1 MSSRSSGFDRLLAP
15 RHGRGVCRRCLNL
28 TFDDGEL
35 CRACCAGED
44 HLAAVLPI
52 SYSVGGEW
60 LHHVIASYKRDADPS
75 VDDAVMMLTAICEG
89 FIPAHEKCLAA
100 AAGVAGF
107 DLVTTVPS
115 SDARRDERHPLRR
128 IVGARLAAT
137 RDRHERL
144 LARSDRAAAPRVHD
158 RRRYLP
164 MRRLHGEAVLLIDDM
179 WTSGASAQS
188 AAAALRDAG
197 AGAVAAIVIARH
209 LNRGWHQN
217 DLRLRRLAADEFD
230 FGRCAMCAQLPES
243 SRQCPPPPSGASGGL
258 TATVGKVG
266 ANGSIISS
274 R

>member
-1 MSSRSSGFDRLLAP
+1 MSSTSSGFDRLLAP

-28 TFDDGEL
+28 TLDDGRL
-35 CRACCAGED
+35 CRACRAGED

-75 VDDAVMMLTAICEG
+75 VGDAVMTLTTICEG
-89 FIPAHEKCLAA
+89 FIAAHEGCLAA

-128 IVGARLAAT
+128 IVGARVAAT

-144 LARSDRAAAPRVHD
+144 LLRSDRASVPRVQD
-158 RRRYLP
+158 SQRYVPRRQLQ
-164 MRRLHGEAVLLIDDM
+164 GESVLLIDDM

-188 AAAALRDAG
+188 AAATLRDAG
-197 AGAVAAIVIARH
+197 AGLVAAIVIARH

-217 DLRLRRLAADEFD
+217 DAHLRRLAADGFD
-230 FGRCAMCAQLPES
+230 LGRCAMCAQPPTG
-243 SRQCPPPPSGASGGL
+243 SRQGPPPPSGASGGV
-258 TATVGKVG
+258 TVMLG
-266 ANGSIISS
+266 NG
-274 R
+274 RQPRC

>member
-1 MSSRSSGFDRLLAP
+1 MSSTSSGFDRLLTP
-15 RHGRGVCRRCLNL
+15 RHGLGVCCRCLNL
-28 TFDDGEL
+28 TSDDGAL
-35 CRACCAGED
+35 CRACRAGEN
-44 HLAAVLPI
+44 HLAGVLPI

-60 LHHVIASYKRDADPS
+60 LHHMIASYKRDADPS
-75 VDDAVMMLTAICEG
+75 VDDAVAMLTAICEG
-89 FIPAHEKCLAA
+89 FIPAHEECLAA
-100 AAGVAGF
+100 TAGVAGF

-128 IVGARLAAT
+128 IVGARVAAT

-144 LARSDRAAAPRVHD
+144 LARSDRASVPRVHD
-158 RRRYLP
+158 PRRYLP

-188 AAAALRDAG
+188 AAAALHDAG

-209 LNRGWHQN
+209 LNRGWRQN
-217 DLRLRRLAADEFD
+217 DLRLRRLAADGFD
-230 FGRCAMCAQLPES
+230 LGRCAMCAELPGKLAAG
-243 SRQCPPPPSGASGGL
+243 PPPPSGASGGL
-258 TATVGKVG
+258 TATGDKVA